1 MNFAHAN
8 GVTVVAAS
16 GNDGQETISY
26 PARYANVIAVG
37 AIQEGGLRWNAS
49 NYGSEL
55 DVVAPGAVVLTPFTL
70 QNSNIISNAYWTP
83 SGTSF
88 ASPQVAGLAALML
101 SVNPTLAPAEIRQKI
116 RENAVDLGPSG
127 FDNEFGYGLIN
138 VTDTL
143 VSAATLGDVN
153 RDGVAN
159 FLDISP
165 FITLLSSTEYQYEAD
180 INCDGL
186 VSFLDIS
193 PFINN
198 LL

>member
-1 MNFAHAN
+1 
-8 GVTVVAAS
+8 
-16 GNDGQETISY
+16 
-26 PARYANVIAVG
+26 
-37 AIQEGGLRWNAS
+37 
-49 NYGSEL
+49 
-55 DVVAPGAVVLTPFTL
+55 
-70 QNSNIISNAYWTP
+70 
-83 SGTSF
+83 
-88 ASPQVAGLAALML
+88 ML
-101 SVNPTLAPAEIRQKI
+101 SVNPTLTPAEIRQKI

-159 FLDISP
+159 FLDYAP
-165 FITLLSSTEYQYEAD
+165 FITLSSSNEYQYEAD

-186 VSFLDIS
+186 VNFLDIV
-193 PFINN
+193 PLINN